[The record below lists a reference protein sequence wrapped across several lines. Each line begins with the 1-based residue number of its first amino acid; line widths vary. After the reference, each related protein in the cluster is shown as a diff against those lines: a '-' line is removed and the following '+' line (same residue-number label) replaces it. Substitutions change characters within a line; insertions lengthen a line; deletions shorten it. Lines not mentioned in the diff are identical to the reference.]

1 MKKLQY
7 VLSALLISFISIS
20 WIYAE
25 TTTELKCDKIGTTN
39 EGWYYS
45 DGTLYKWGV
54 CSSSNAS
61 DSTGDNDG
69 NDLSKLKCDKIGTRS
84 EGWYFSDGSFYKWA
98 NCSKN
103 EEVKNTKNEL
113 EKPKEERSFS
123 GAVLKPWIKPSFSGA
138 LNNEQVQ
145 KMKEEINKL
154 KDEKQKA
161 IEANK
166 EKIKE
171 NRDSLKTAREE
182 IKSGSRLTDEQK
194 QKIKVL
200 NEAMKTELAP
210 LVKALRQEKDLEK
223 RKALIE
229 VISTINKKYAEQIKA
244 IAGTN
249 EVVGDFIDKKIAV
262 LDANKELRQENLD
275 TREQARVQKS
285 ALVEK
290 YKTAFM
296 GKLKSRL
303 DNISSD
309 KLEKVLEKVNTMIKT
324 TTNNTKLSATSKENL
339 LSQLEAL
346 KEIIENK
353 IDEATIVND
362 EINLDSL
369 FQ

>member
-1 MKKLQY
+1 LELQCK
-7 VLSALLISFISIS
+7 A
-20 WIYAE
+20 
-25 TTTELKCDKIGTTN
+25 IGTRSAGWYYPNGTLYN
-39 EGWYYS
+39 WESCGLLHYENIGTKSEGWYY
-45 DGTLYKWGV
+45 GNTFYKFTA
-54 CSSSNAS
+54 SSTPYTSN
-61 DSTGDNDG
+61 STVNTDG
-69 NDLSKLKCDKIGTRS
+69 NDLSQLKCKKIGTRS
-84 EGWYFSDGSFYKWA
+84 EGWYYPDGTFYKFA
-98 NCSKN
+98 NCSETEEIKN
-103 EEVKNTKNEL
+103 MKLEL
-113 EKPKEERSFS
+113 EK
-123 GAVLKPWIKPSFSGA
+123 LKS
-138 LNNEQVQ
+138 
-145 KMKEEINKL
+145 
-154 KDEKQKA
+154 EKQND

-182 IKSGSRLTDEQK
+182 IKSGSGLTDEQK

-229 VISTINKKYAEQIKA
+229 EINVISKKYAEKIKA

-249 EVVGDFIDKKIAV
+249 EVVGDFIDKKMAV

-324 TTNNTKLSATSKENL
+324 TTNNTKLSSTSKENL